1 MSFLEGLLLLL
12 VGLKLAGYIDWSWW
26 LVVSPV
32 FIPAF
37 IAIAAISYKV
47 TKEVRGRR

>member
-1 MSFLEGLLLLL
+1 MSFSEGLLLLL

-26 LVVSPV
+26 LVVSPLFV
-32 FIPAF
+32 SAT

-47 TKEVRGRR
+47 IKEVRGRR

>member
-26 LVVSPV
+26 LVVSPIFV
-32 FIPAF
+32 SAIIAVA
-37 IAIAAISYKV
+37 AIAYKV